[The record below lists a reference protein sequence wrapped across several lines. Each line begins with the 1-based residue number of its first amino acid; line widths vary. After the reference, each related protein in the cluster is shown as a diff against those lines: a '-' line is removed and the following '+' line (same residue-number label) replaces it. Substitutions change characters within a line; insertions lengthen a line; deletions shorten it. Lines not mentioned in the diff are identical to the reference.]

1 MAMMGKLKKRAV
13 KIMNNII
20 LIAANELRRLFK
32 SPLAWVI
39 LATVQFLLAI
49 FFYLLLSQ
57 YMQPATAGTGLTVVV
72 VSGMYQIAGV
82 VILLVSPLLTMR
94 LFTEERRLGTI
105 KLLFSSPISIT
116 ELVLGKYFGMA
127 VFYCLILAM
136 ISLMPASL
144 LFGTQLDLGQIASG
158 LIGLLLLTSS
168 FASIGLFISSMTK
181 QPSTAAISTFGVLF
195 LLWIINIAGAN
206 SSESTAAIFSYLS
219 LLKHYNNLLNG
230 AFNSADVLFYV
241 FVSVFFILLSIWR
254 LDAER
259 TYG

>member
-1 MAMMGKLKKRAV
+1 M
-13 KIMNNII
+13 IHNIS
-20 LIAANELRRLFK
+20 LIATNELRRLFK

-57 YMQPATAGTGLTVVV
+57 YMQPASAGSGLTEVV
-72 VSGMYQIAGV
+72 VSGMYQIAGIV
-82 VILLVSPLLTMR
+82 MLLVSPLLTMR
-94 LFTEERRLGTI
+94 LITEERRLGTI
-105 KLLFSSPISIT
+105 KLLLSSPLSIT
-116 ELVLGKYFGMA
+116 ELVLGKYLGMT
-127 VFYCLILAM
+127 VFYCLMLVM

-168 FASIGLFISSMTK
+168 FASIGLFISSITK

-195 LLWIINIAGAN
+195 LLWIINIAGTN
-206 SSESTAAIFSYLS
+206 SSESTAAVFSYLS
-219 LLKHYNNLLNG
+219 LLKHYANLLNG
-230 AFNSADVLFYV
+230 IFNSADVLFYI
-241 FVSVFFILLSIWR
+241 FVSLFFILLSIWR

-259 TYG
+259 THG

>member
-1 MAMMGKLKKRAV
+1 M
-13 KIMNNII
+13 IF
-20 LIAANELRRLFK
+20 IAANELRRMFK
-32 SPLAWVI
+32 SPLAWII

-57 YMQPATAGTGLTVVV
+57 YMQPVNASSGLTEIV
-72 VSGMYQIAGV
+72 VSGMYQISGV
-82 VILLVSPLLTMR
+82 IMLLVSPLLTMR
-94 LFTEERRLGTI
+94 LITEERRLGTI

-116 ELVLGKYFGMA
+116 ELVLGKYFGMIA
-127 VFYCLILAM
+127 FYCLILVM

-168 FASIGLFISSMTK
+168 FAAIGLFISSLTK

-195 LLWIINIAGAN
+195 LLWIINVAGSN
-206 SSESTAAIFSYLS
+206 SSENTAAILSYLS
-219 LLKHYNNLLNG
+219 LLKHYTNLLNG
-230 AFNSADVLFYV
+230 IFNSADVLFYI
-241 FVSVFFILLSIWR
+241 FVSLFFILLTIWR

-259 TYG
+259 THG